1 MTRGMMVL
9 LAGALLL
16 SACNNSNAKKDGE
29 GENALCG
36 KSVKCM
42 PPVNPVDPQV
52 NVPASTPLSAQEEKD
67 FLLMM
72 KATTDSDYAGQVLV
86 PLQESSEDRQRRED
100 RYRRGSDTFRRQV
113 DSIRALCTLNHPL
126 RSETS
131 TNNSSTPRVGDRQ
144 TVVEASSIVGT
155 GCPVTAN
162 QSSRNETVLTQ
173 VDLRLP
179 PSLAA
184 RISGVQHQEL
194 RLNDPM
200 WVQQTGLRSQALDLT
215 LAGNMAY
222 AGPDKQTVIVN
233 VDGSGLIELAAGIRL
248 TLKVTAMMGQ
258 QVDGSTQGQ
267 GLSMVMVFS
276 GHGVD
281 KVLHLSSKTLNGQT
295 TVKITLNGR
304 ELSEGSLPPGVGLGG
319 LTASVEDQLIEKASA
334 LKAAPVAL

>member
-1 MTRGMMVL
+1 MTRWMMVL
-9 LAGALLL
+9 VAGALFL
-16 SACNNSNAKKDGE
+16 SACNNSNAKKDDD

-36 KSVKCM
+36 KNVKCM
-42 PPVNPVDPQV
+42 PPINPVDPQV

-72 KATTDSDYAGQVLV
+72 KATTDTDYSGQVLV
-86 PLQESSEDRQRRED
+86 PPQESYEDRQQRED

-126 RSETS
+126 RSETRS
-131 TNNSSTPRVGDRQ
+131 NESGTPRVGDRQ
-144 TVVEASSIVGT
+144 TVVEASSIVGA

-173 VDLRLP
+173 VDLRM

-184 RISGVQHQEL
+184 RISGTQHQEL

-200 WVQQTGLRSQALDLT
+200 WVQQSGLRSQSLDMT

-222 AGPDKQTVIVN
+222 AGEDKQTLIVN
-233 VDGSGLIELAAGIRL
+233 MDGSGLIELASGIRL
-248 TLKVTAMMGQ
+248 TLKITAMLGQ
-258 QVDGSTQGQ
+258 QVDGPKQGQ

-281 KVLHLSSKTLNGQT
+281 KVLHLSIKTIDGQT
-295 TVKITLNGR
+295 TTKITLNGR
-304 ELSEGSLPPGVGLGG
+304 ELSEGTLPPGVGLGG
-319 LTASVEDQLIEKASA
+319 LAAQLETRMIEKASA
-334 LKAAPVAL
+334 LKTVPAAL